1 MNGPFNIN
9 INSNFNRA
17 LVDRQIRTGV
27 TTSVVEEFS
36 ESRADRVVSTNIA
49 QSMRARDITVTGENF
64 KPNTPYFVFFDGINV
79 NAHMTP
85 TSATYGMG
93 GGTSKGTNLRSDNL
107 GAISATFSI
116 PNTDALSFSTGEKAL
131 KITSDSTGAPSLSEG
146 EALYS
151 ANGQIRVVQE
161 EITSTRNGRI
171 ITDELS
177 DSRDVAREVRQ
188 QVRWVDPLAQSF
200 LVDKKGGIFVSSVEL
215 YFGAKDTALPVS
227 VQIRHMENGMP
238 TQKILPFG
246 DKTLNPSSVNTSAD
260 ASVATKFTFDSPIY
274 LESGREYCA
283 VVMTNSNVYTSW
295 VSEMGQKDIKTND
308 FIDQQPYAG
317 SLFKSQNNSTWTTDQ
332 MKDLKMTINRCK
344 FTTGTSANV
353 VFENGSLP
361 AEKLEDNPIE
371 TISGTKMFK
380 VYHYAHGN
388 YDDKLS
394 NITISG
400 VVGDRT
406 GSVLRFTDDTIEST
420 SGDDMTDNSLTIL
433 STVTSGSGTGCTAT
447 ITTSGDDSTAIVIT
461 NPGQGYAAGDTVSF
475 TKNSEALVF
484 TVAEVGET
492 LGGIPVAYINRTHTA
507 GTGTAKATDGSAR
520 ILNDIDTYLIT
531 IPNSV
536 WAARSSNTGINYQSA
551 TENTS
556 GGGSNVTATGNV
568 YFDTIHTTVPS
579 VELPKTS
586 ILTSFKGTSATQ
598 PLVLSSGRVVSFTK
612 DSSSTTITLND
623 NNSLL
628 APKIVASGIN
638 ETNEMG
644 GAKSFELTAS
654 LSSTQDN
661 VSPFLDVDS
670 MGLIGVQNRIN
681 NIDSASSLMYD
692 TQANFPNTNE
702 QLSTFVSSTEA
713 RGDKNAA
720 VYCTKKVILSN
731 PANAIH
737 VFFDGYKSHDS
748 NGVASEIEVYYKIVG
763 PDSNM
768 PFNDVGWKEATIK
781 NTVPADASDFKEHT
795 YEIESLEDF
804 NTFSIKLVLKSSNTS
819 NVPFIENFRAIAL
832 ST

>member
-9 INSNFNRA
+9 INSNFKRT

-36 ESRADRVVSTNIA
+36 ESRADRIVSTNIA

-79 NAHMTP
+79 NAHVTP
-85 TSATYGMG
+85 SSSTYGMG
-93 GGTSKGTNLRSDNL
+93 GATSKGTNLRSDNL

-116 PNTDALSFSTGEKAL
+116 PNTDTLSFSTGDKTL
-131 KITSDSTGAPSLSEG
+131 KITSDSTGAASLSEG
-146 EALYS
+146 EAQYS
-151 ANGQIRVVQE
+151 ANGQITIVQE
-161 EITSTRNGRI
+161 EITSTRNGRV

-177 DSRDVAREVRQ
+177 DTRDVAREVRQ

-317 SLFKSQNNSTWTTDQ
+317 SLFKSQNNSTWTPDQ

-344 FTTGTSANV
+344 FTTGSTASV
-353 VFENGSLP
+353 VFENGVLP
-361 AEKLEDNPIE
+361 AEKLQTNPIE
-371 TISGTKMFK
+371 TVSGTKMFK
-380 VYHYAHGN
+380 VYHYSHGN

-400 VVGDRT
+400 VTGDRT
-406 GSVLRFTDDTIEST
+406 GSVLRFTSDAVEST
-420 SGDDMTDNSLTIL
+420 SGDNATDNTQTGIVG
-433 STVTSGSGTGCTAT
+433 TGGTGSGIVAT
-447 ITTSGDDSTAIVIT
+447 LTTVGDDSTAIVIT
-461 NPGQGYAAGDTVSF
+461 NPGQGYTVGDDITF
-475 TKNSEALVF
+475 EKNSKNFVF
-484 TVAEVGET
+484 DVAEVGET

-536 WAARSSNTGINYQSA
+536 WAARSSNSGINYQSA
-551 TENTS
+551 TESTT

-568 YFDTIHTTVPS
+568 YYDTLHTTIPS
-579 VELPKTS
+579 IELPNTS
-586 ILTSFKGTSATQ
+586 ISTSFKGTTATQ

-644 GAKSFELTAS
+644 GAKSLEVTAS
-654 LSSTQDN
+654 LSTTRDN
-661 VSPFLDVDS
+661 VSPVLDVDS
-670 MGLIGVQNRIN
+670 MGLIGIQNRIN
-681 NIDSASSLMYD
+681 NIDSSSSLMYD
-692 TQANFPNTNE
+692 TASDFTGGDGN

-804 NTFSIKLVLKSSNTS
+804 NTFSIKIVLKSSNTS
-819 NVPFIENFRAIAL
+819 NVPLIENFRAIAL

>member
-9 INSNFNRA
+9 INSNFNRT
-17 LVDRQIRTGV
+17 VTDRQIRSGV

-36 ESRADRVVSTNIA
+36 ESRADRIVSTNIA

-85 TSATYGMG
+85 SSSTYGMG
-93 GGTSKGTNLRSDNL
+93 GATSKGTNLRSDNL
-107 GAISATFSI
+107 GAISAVFSI
-116 PNTDALSFSTGEKAL
+116 PNTDALSFSTGDKTL
-131 KITSDSTGAPSLSEG
+131 KITSDSTGAASLSEG
-146 EALYS
+146 EAQYS
-151 ANGQIRVVQE
+151 ANGQITIVQE
-161 EITSTRNGRI
+161 EITSTRNGRV

-177 DSRDVAREVRQ
+177 DTRDVAREVRQ

-317 SLFKSQNNSTWTTDQ
+317 SLFKSQNNSTWTPDQ

-344 FTTGTSANV
+344 FTTGSTASV
-353 VFENGSLP
+353 VFENGVLP
-361 AEKLEDNPIE
+361 AEKLQTNPIE
-371 TISGTKMFK
+371 TVSGTKMFK
-380 VYHYAHGN
+380 VYHYSHGN

-400 VVGDRT
+400 VTGDRT
-406 GSVLRFTDDTIEST
+406 GSVLRFTSDAVEST
-420 SGDDMTDNSLTIL
+420 SGDDATDNTGTGIPG
-433 STVTSGSGTGCTAT
+433 TGGTGSGIVAT
-447 ITTSGDDSTAIVIT
+447 LTTVGDDSTAIVIT
-461 NPGQGYAAGDTVSF
+461 NPGQGYTVGDDITF
-475 TKNSEALVF
+475 EKNSKNFVF
-484 TVAEVGET
+484 DVAEVGET

-536 WAARSSNTGINYQSA
+536 WAARSGNAGINYQGA

-568 YFDTIHTTVPS
+568 YYDTLHTTIPS
-579 VELPKTS
+579 IELPNTS
-586 ILTSFKGTSATQ
+586 ISTSFKGTTTTQ

-628 APKIVASGIN
+628 VPKIVASGIN

-644 GAKSFELTAS
+644 GAKSLEVTAS
-654 LSSTQDN
+654 LSTTRDN
-661 VSPFLDVDS
+661 ISPVLDVDS

-681 NIDSASSLMYD
+681 NIDSSSSLMYD
-692 TQANFPNTNE
+692 TASDFTGGDGN

-720 VYCTKKVILSN
+720 VYCTKKVVLNN

-748 NGVASEIEVYYKIVG
+748 NGVASEIEVYFKIVG

-804 NTFSIKLVLKSSNTS
+804 NTFSIKIVLKSSNTS
-819 NVPFIENFRAIAL
+819 NVPLIENFRAIAL

>member
-9 INSNFNRA
+9 INSNFNRT
-17 LVDRQIRTGV
+17 VTDRQIRTGV

-36 ESRADRVVSTNIA
+36 ESRADRIVSTNIA

-79 NAHMTP
+79 NAHVTP
-85 TSATYGMG
+85 SSSTYGMG
-93 GGTSKGTNLRSDNL
+93 GATSKGTNLRSDNL

-116 PNTDALSFSTGEKAL
+116 PNTDTLSFSTGDKTL
-131 KITSDSTGAPSLSEG
+131 KITSDSTGAASLSEG

-151 ANGQIRVVQE
+151 ANGQITIVQE
-161 EITSTRNGRI
+161 EITSTRNGRV

-177 DSRDVAREVRQ
+177 DSRDIDREVRQ

-317 SLFKSQNNSTWTTDQ
+317 SLFKSQNNSTWTPDQ

-344 FTTGTSANV
+344 FTTGSTASV
-353 VFENGSLP
+353 VFENGVLP
-361 AEKLEDNPIE
+361 AEKLQTNPIE
-371 TISGTKMFK
+371 TVSGTKMFK
-380 VYHYAHGN
+380 VYHYSHGN

-400 VVGDRT
+400 VTGDRT
-406 GSVLRFTDDTIEST
+406 GSVLRFTSDAVEST
-420 SGDDMTDNSLTIL
+420 SGDDATDN
-433 STVTSGSGTGCTAT
+433 TVTGIVGTGGTGSGIVAT
-447 ITTSGDDSTAIVIT
+447 LTTVGDDSTVIVIT
-461 NPGQGYAAGDTVSF
+461 NPGQGYTVGDDITF
-475 TKNSEALVF
+475 QKNSKNFVF
-484 TVAEVGET
+484 DVAEVGET

-507 GTGTAKATDGSAR
+507 GIGTAKAIDGSAR

-551 TENTS
+551 TESTT

-568 YFDTIHTTVPS
+568 YYDTLHTTIPS
-579 VELPKTS
+579 IELPNTS
-586 ILTSFKGTSATQ
+586 ISTSFKGTTATQ

-628 APKIVASGIN
+628 SPKIVASGIN

-644 GAKSFELTAS
+644 GAKSLEVTAS
-654 LSSTQDN
+654 LSTTRDN
-661 VSPFLDVDS
+661 ISPVLDVDS

-681 NIDSASSLMYD
+681 NIDSSSSLMYD
-692 TQANFPNTNE
+692 TEANFPNTNE

-720 VYCTKKVILSN
+720 VYCTKKVVLSN

-804 NTFSIKLVLKSSNTS
+804 NTFSIKIVLKSSNTS
-819 NVPFIENFRAIAL
+819 NVPLMENFRAIAL

>member
-9 INSNFNRA
+9 INSNFNRT

-79 NAHMTP
+79 NAHVTP
-85 TSATYGMG
+85 SSSTYGMG
-93 GGTSKGTNLRSDNL
+93 GATSKGTNLRSDNL

-116 PNTDALSFSTGEKAL
+116 PNTDTLSFSTGDKTL
-131 KITSDSTGAPSLSEG
+131 KITSDSTGAASLSEG

-151 ANGQIRVVQE
+151 ANGQITTVQE
-161 EITSTRNGRI
+161 EITSTRNGRV

-177 DSRDVAREVRQ
+177 DSRDIDREVRQ

-317 SLFKSQNNSTWTTDQ
+317 SLFKSQNNSTWTPDQ

-344 FTTGTSANV
+344 FTTGSTASV
-353 VFENGSLP
+353 VFENGVLP
-361 AEKLEDNPIE
+361 AEKLQTNPIE
-371 TISGTKMFK
+371 TVNGTKMFK
-380 VYHYAHGN
+380 VYHYSHGN

-400 VVGDRT
+400 VTGDRT
-406 GSVLRFTDDTIEST
+406 GSVLRFTSDAVEST
-420 SGDDMTDNSLTIL
+420 SGNDMTDNSQTIL

-507 GTGTAKATDGSAR
+507 GIGTAKATDGSAR

-536 WAARSSNTGINYQSA
+536 WAARSSNSGINYQSA
-551 TENTS
+551 TESTT

-568 YFDTIHTTVPS
+568 YYDTLHTTIPS
-579 VELPKTS
+579 IELPNTS
-586 ILTSFKGTSATQ
+586 ISTSFKGTTATQ

-644 GAKSFELTAS
+644 GAKSLEVTAS
-654 LSSTQDN
+654 LSTTRDN
-661 VSPFLDVDS
+661 ISPVLDVDS

-681 NIDSASSLMYD
+681 NIDSSSSLMYD
-692 TQANFPNTNE
+692 TEANFPNTNE

-720 VYCTKKVILSN
+720 VYCTKKVVLSN

-737 VFFDGYKSHDS
+737 VFFDGYKAHDS

-804 NTFSIKLVLKSSNTS
+804 NTFSIKIVLKSSNTS
-819 NVPFIENFRAIAL
+819 NVPLMENFRAIAL

>member
-1 MNGPFNIN
+1 MNGPFNFTIP
-9 INSNFNRA
+9 SNFNRT
-17 LVDRQIRTGV
+17 VTDRQIRTGV

-36 ESRADRVVSTNIA
+36 ESRADRIVSTNIA

-85 TSATYGMG
+85 SSSTYGMG
-93 GGTSKGTNLRSDNL
+93 GATSKGTNLRSDNL
-107 GAISATFSI
+107 GAISAVFSI
-116 PNTDALSFSTGEKAL
+116 PNTDALSFSTGDKTL
-131 KITSDSTGAPSLSEG
+131 KITSDSTGNPSLSEG
-146 EALYS
+146 EAQYA
-151 ANGQIRVVQE
+151 ANGQITIVQE

-177 DSRDVAREVRQ
+177 DSRDIDREVRQ

-200 LVDKKGGIFVSSVEL
+200 LVDRQGGIFVSSVEL

-317 SLFKSQNNSTWTTDQ
+317 SLFKSQNNSTWTPDQ

-344 FTTGTSANV
+344 FTTGSTASV
-353 VFENGSLP
+353 VFENGVLA
-361 AEKLEDNPIE
+361 AEKLQTNPIE
-371 TISGTKMFK
+371 TVSGTKMFK
-380 VYHYAHGN
+380 VYHYSHGN

-400 VVGDRT
+400 VTGDRT

-420 SGDDMTDNSLTIL
+420 SGDDATDN
-433 STVTSGSGTGCTAT
+433 TVTGIVGTGGTGSGIVAT
-447 ITTSGDDSTAIVIT
+447 LTTVGDDSTVIVIT
-461 NPGQGYAAGDTVSF
+461 NPGQGYTVGDDITF
-475 TKNSEALVF
+475 AKNSKNFVF
-484 TVAEVGET
+484 DVAEVGDT
-492 LGGIPVAYINRTHTA
+492 LGGIPVAYINRTHIA

-536 WAARSSNTGINYQSA
+536 WAARSNNSGINYQSA
-551 TENTS
+551 TESTT

-568 YFDTIHTTVPS
+568 YYDTLHTTIPS
-579 VELPKTS
+579 IELPNTS
-586 ILTSFKGTSATQ
+586 ISTSFKGTTATQ

-644 GAKSFELTAS
+644 GAKSLEVTAS
-654 LSSTQDN
+654 LSTTRDN
-661 VSPFLDVDS
+661 ISPVLDVDS
-670 MGLIGVQNRIN
+670 MGLIGIQNRIN
-681 NIDSASSLMYD
+681 NIDSSSSLMYD
-692 TQANFPNTNE
+692 TAGDFTGGDGN

-720 VYCTKKVILSN
+720 VYCTKKVVLNN

-737 VFFDGYKSHDS
+737 VFFDGYKAHDS

-804 NTFSIKLVLKSSNTS
+804 NTFSVKIVLKSSNTS